1 MKVEARVIDFSGAA
15 TPEERYPQELDVIN
29 ANRPQ
34 KRLWDPNGW
43 TSKTGIKYSFDRN
56 GKLHATVPE
65 PHPRVIRR
73 AKRVLASCKRNPE
86 FPYRPHLFFTHERVR
101 DIPSPV
107 LRRIYHE
114 SEGLSA

>member
-1 MKVEARVIDFSGAA
+1 MTVEAAVIDFSVAA

-43 TSKTGIKYSFDRN
+43 TSKSGTKYSFDAN
-56 GKLHATVPE
+56 GKL
-65 PHPRVIRR
+65 RVIVPDPTPGVERR
-73 AKRVLASCKRNPE
+73 VKRVLASCKRNPE
-86 FPYRPHLFFTHERVR
+86 FPYRPHLFFRNERVR
-101 DIPSPV
+101 DVPYPV
-107 LRRIYHE
+107 LKRIYHE